1 MIVDLCLRLVVDWAM
16 SMRHD
21 ETLIENALDGS
32 GLVSYAQGAAAPLL
46 IAEAN
51 RQANVTEPF

>member
-1 MIVDLCLRLVVDWAM
+1 M

-32 GLVSYAQGAAAPLL
+32 GLVSSAQGASAPLL

-51 RQANVTEPF
+51 RQAKVTEPF